1 MSVEERQERLNI
13 GNKGEKVAAN
23 YLLAQGYKLLE
34 ANYFN
39 DKGYQWGEIDLIV
52 KNKQGD
58 IIFVEV
64 KTRKN
69 FKTENN
75 DDIVP
80 EENINNAKIVK
91 IQKLAWIFL
100 KENGLEEKNWRIDA
114 VGVIF
119 NYVSRKIEIRHTKYI
134 RI

>member
-1 MSVEERQERLNI
+1 MSIQERQERLTT
-13 GNKGEKVAAN
+13 GSKGEKVAAN
-23 YLLAQGYKLLE
+23 YLLAQGYELLE

-39 DKGYQWGEIDLIV
+39 ERGYQWGEIDLVV

-69 FKTENN
+69 FKTESN

-80 EENINNAKIVK
+80 EENINNAKIRK
-91 IQKLAWIFL
+91 IQKLAWMFL
-100 KENGLEEKNWRIDA
+100 KENGWEEKNWRIDA

-119 NYVSRKIEIRHTKYI
+119 NYVSRRIEIRHIKYI
-134 RI
+134 RM

>member
-1 MSVEERQERLNI
+1 MSIEERQERLNI

-80 EENINNAKIVK
+80 EENIGNAKIIK
-91 IQKLAWIFL
+91 IQKLAWLFL
-100 KENGLEEKNWRIDA
+100 KENGWEEKKWRIDA

-119 NYVSRKIEIRHTKYI
+119 NYVNRKISIKHIKYI